1 MKQPTCRPGNGPQF
15 DGKFLHDIT
24 RELLKDTRLS
34 QTLTN
39 VVIPTFDIKTQK
51 PVIFSNYKLEK
62 YPYFNAL
69 MSDISISASA
79 APTLLPPY
87 YFENDGVDFN
97 LISGADLSMISNDL
111 VNGNPTRATVSEVLR
126 HNKYSKIVVL
136 SLGTGTPE
144 TQQIFNVEMAAT
156 WNSQTWLIPL
166 IIFLDRATTSMNE
179 YYHVPNDKTTILE
192 YLLGRS
198 TSLTVPNDKTTILEY
213 LLGRSTS
220 LTVPNDKTTI
230 LEYLLGRSTSLTVSE
245 VLRHNKYSK
254 IVVLSMGTGTPET
267 QQIFNVEM
275 AATWNSQTW
284 LIPLIIFLDRA
295 TTSMNEYYHGSLFR
309 KPTINYLRIQEYEL
323 DPDLTDMINVAKENM
338 EGLEETGKELL
349 EEKVKKINLN
359 TFCVEEGVGTNA
371 EALDRLAD
379 ILYGERQHRL
389 KQKSMEKGGR
399 PFLRVPSDKSEVKW
413 AFLKNKVM

>member
-1 MKQPTCRPGNGPQF
+1 MAHFVFFVLLFAGQVIGGFSTQKLPPSDNGNTLTILSIDGGGIRGIIPATVLDYLDQALKARDPNADLAHFFDVIGGSGTGALITAMLATPSPHDPTRAAFTPAQIVEFYKQNGPHVFNSSRPGNGPQF

-179 YYHVPNDKTTILE
+179 YYH
-192 YLLGRS
+192 
-198 TSLTVPNDKTTILEY
+198 
-213 LLGRSTS
+213 
-220 LTVPNDKTTI
+220 
-230 LEYLLGRSTSLTVSE
+230 
-245 VLRHNKYSK
+245 
-254 IVVLSMGTGTPET
+254 
-267 QQIFNVEM
+267 
-275 AATWNSQTW
+275 
-284 LIPLIIFLDRA
+284 
-295 TTSMNEYYHGSLFR
+295 GSLFR